1 MDTLFDKISEIIPW
15 SELATL
21 LIGIGFLYLKKVHGS
36 LRKVVDQVTHNGGSS
51 MLDSIAR
58 IELKITELAATNDV
72 LQQISNKPLFRTDE
86 NGECAWVNSAYSE
99 IVGKP
104 LEDLLGH
111 GWASIVDPSHRIA
124 LKNEWNSAISDGR
137 RFDST
142 FHIVNNLKEL
152 RYKVRCRAYP
162 VKVKG
167 KVVGYIGGWLI
178 LEKQSLSEATNE
190 DEP

>member
-1 MDTLFDKISEIIPW
+1 MDTLFGKISEIIPW

-58 IELKITELAATNDV
+58 IELKTTELAAISDV
-72 LQQISNKPLFRTDE
+72 LQQVSNKPLFRTDE
-86 NGECAWVNSAYSE
+86 NGECAWVNPAYSE
-99 IVGKP
+99 IVGKS

-111 GWASIVDPSHRIA
+111 GWVSIVDPACMIT
-124 LKNEWNSAISDGR
+124 LTNEWNLAVSDGR
-137 RFDST
+137 RFDCT
-142 FHIVNNLKEL
+142 FYVVNKLKDL
-152 RYKVRCRAYP
+152 RFKVRCRAYP

-167 KVVGYIGGWLI
+167 KVVGYIGGWII